1 MAPAI
6 SAPDRLRSVFRKHNG
21 MLRMSEAM
29 RHGLTRTTL
38 YAMRDAGELEPI
50 GRGLYRLKG
59 MPALAHPDFVTVA
72 AKIPNGVICLVSAL
86 AHHDLTT
93 QVPHTVQLAVE
104 RGSSAPR
111 LEYPPIQV
119 FWFSSSAFHEGIQTV
134 ELDRKPVRVYSP
146 EKTIADCFKY
156 RNKLG
161 MDVVLEALR
170 LWREKRARHQKTL
183 LAHART
189 CRVETVIRPYL
200 EAML

>member
-1 MAPAI
+1 MAPSI

-21 MLRMSEAM
+21 MLRMSEAL
-29 RHGLTRTTL
+29 RHGLSRTTL

-59 MPALAHPDFVTVA
+59 MPALAHPDLVTVA

-93 QVPHTVQLAVE
+93 QVPHEVQLAVE

-119 FWFSSSAFHEGIQTV
+119 FWFSASAFHEGIHTV
-134 ELDRKPVRVYSP
+134 ELDRTPVRIYSP

-170 LWREKRARHQKTL
+170 LWREKRARHHKAL

-200 EAML
+200 EALL